1 MTLQRNLRNKIQI
14 IYLGNNEVSDR
25 ILIVFT
31 DE

>member
-1 MTLQRNLRNKIQI
+1 MTLQRNLGNKIQI
-14 IYLGNNEVSDR
+14 IYLENNEVSDR